1 MIAVTKSR
9 FASAEQH
16 FLKRQF
22 APVEWLPDRSGV
34 RFDAF
39 VITIT
44 PCRSFCDGHHIAPI
58 ASVLTFGKQP
68 FGWSGDRLLGPKLA
82 ALRPSITKGK
92 AYDFCKGDQGRGPLI
107 GHRVERTLGVV
118 AVGGARLQS

>member
-22 APVEWLPDRSGV
+22 ALVEWLPDRSGV

-58 ASVLTFGKQP
+58 ASVLTFENSRSGGPAIAFLGLSRQP
-68 FGWSGDRLLGPKLA
+68 SGPR
-82 ALRPSITKGK
+82 
-92 AYDFCKGDQGRGPLI
+92 
-107 GHRVERTLGVV
+107 
-118 AVGGARLQS
+118 

>member
-9 FASAEQH
+9 FALAEQH
-16 FLKRQF
+16 FFERQF

-44 PCRSFCDGHHIAPI
+44 SCRPFCDGHHIPPI
-58 ASVLTFGKQP
+58 ASMLIFGKLP
-68 FGWSGDRLLGPKLA
+68 FGWSGNRLLRPKPA
-82 ALRPSITKGK
+82 ALDNEGE
-92 AYDFCKGDQGRGPLI
+92 GL
-107 GHRVERTLGVV
+107 
-118 AVGGARLQS
+118 

>member
-9 FASAEQH
+9 FASAGQH
-16 FLKRQF
+16 FLERQF
-22 APVEWLPDRSGV
+22 APVEWLPDRSGI

-58 ASVLTFGKQP
+58 ASM
-68 FGWSGDRLLGPKLA
+68 
-82 ALRPSITKGK
+82 
-92 AYDFCKGDQGRGPLI
+92 LI
-107 GHRVERTLGVV
+107 F
-118 AVGGARLQS
+118 